1 MYFSLSILYLTGSI
15 LVEFDIQGDTEVTQ
29 EAMYNDLYD
38 EVISLTFNGYTLYAD
53 TYMLVNGKEY
63 DPRVRLWFVFKV

>member
-1 MYFSLSILYLTGSI
+1 M
-15 LVEFDIQGDTEVTQ
+15 VEFDIQGDKEVTQ

-53 TYMLVNGKEY
+53 TYMLVDGKEY
-63 DPRVRLWFVFKV
+63 DPRVRLICVACCTCILTICLMN